1 MIFLQGSSRIQE
13 YKIKDFVFTK
23 GAIMRKRW
31 GVAVVCL
38 LVLFTGCGRGAN
50 SQRTDAPAA
59 DNMSQEG
66 TVESETNNENNDIT
80 GGAIEVKINLSEKHQ
95 IIESFGT
102 SGCWW
107 SQYVGGWDNEYKD
120 TGRSVRDEIAMLL
133 FDREYGIGLS
143 SYRYNLGAGSA
154 DSGKG
159 KYNDPHRRA
168 QSFETAPFTYNW
180 NKDANAVWFMRKA
193 VELGVEEIIMFS
205 NSPLERLT
213 MNGTAQVTKG
223 SKENILPENYED
235 FARYVMDVAE
245 HFVEEGIPVKYIS
258 PINEPQWEWTE
269 GQEGCHYEPAK
280 IPKLYRAF
288 LTELNS
294 RPALEGVALSGPESG
309 EWKGDATLYTSAL
322 LNDSVLG
329 SYFDTIDNHSYWSD
343 TASKVAFKRWMDANY
358 PEVKLRMSEW
368 CEMVNGSDVT
378 MDSAFELARVLQE
391 DLTVLDVVS
400 WQNWVGVAPGGYRD
414 GLIYVNE
421 GKKTLNPL
429 KRLWGYGNYS
439 KFIRPGY
446 QRVEVADSTLKEFK
460 PVAFTGTNDEGKK
473 ELVLVVINESDANK
487 KLLLD
492 IQGAVEYTDISVYE
506 TSESSNLDRI
516 TNEKYGVGD
525 AVEVGKQSITTIIL
539 SEGW

>member
-13 YKIKDFVFTK
+13 YNIKDFVFTK

-38 LVLFTGCGRGAN
+38 LVLLTGCGRGAN

-66 TVESETNNENNDIT
+66 TAESETNKENNDIT
-80 GGAIEVKINLSEKHQ
+80 GGAIEVKINLSEKYQ

-446 QRVEVADSTLKEFK
+446 QRVEVSDSSLKEYK

-506 TSESSNLDRI
+506 TSESSNLDRK

>member
-1 MIFLQGSSRIQE
+1 VIFLQGSSRIQE

-38 LVLFTGCGRGAN
+38 LVLLTGCGRGAN

-66 TVESETNNENNDIT
+66 TAESETNKENNDIT

>member
-1 MIFLQGSSRIQE
+1 VIFLQGSSRIQE

-38 LVLFTGCGRGAN
+38 LVLLTGCGRGAN

-66 TVESETNNENNDIT
+66 TAESETNKENNDIT

-400 WQNWVGVAPGGYRD
+400 WQNWVSVAPGGYRD

-446 QRVEVADSTLKEFK
+446 QRVEVSDSSLKEYK

>member
-1 MIFLQGSSRIQE
+1 
-13 YKIKDFVFTK
+13 
-23 GAIMRKRW
+23 MRKRW
-31 GVAVVCL
+31 GVAVICL
-38 LVLFTGCGRGAN
+38 LVLLTGCGRGAN
-50 SQRTDAPAA
+50 SQRTDAPTA
-59 DNMSQEG
+59 DKVSPEG
-66 TVESETNNENNDIT
+66 TAVSETNKENNDTT

-143 SYRYNLGAGSA
+143 SYRYNIGAGSA

-213 MNGTAQVTKG
+213 INGTAQVTKG
-223 SKENILPENYED
+223 SKENILPENYDD
-235 FARYVMDVAE
+235 FARYAMDVAE
-245 HFVEEGIPVKYIS
+245 HFLEEGIPVKYIS

-280 IPKLYRAF
+280 TPKLYRAF
-288 LTELNS
+288 LTELSN
-294 RPALEGVALSGPESG
+294 RPALKGVALSGPESG

-358 PEVKLRMSEW
+358 PDVKLRTSEW

-400 WQNWVGVAPGGYRD
+400 WQNWVGIAPGGYRD

-446 QRVEVADSTLKEFK
+446 QRVEVSDSTLKEFK

-473 ELVLVVINESDANK
+473 ELVLVVMNQSDVNK

-506 TSESSNLDRI
+506 TSESNNLDRI

>member
-38 LVLFTGCGRGAN
+38 LVLLTGCGRGAN
-50 SQRTDAPAA
+50 SQRTDTPA
-59 DNMSQEG
+59 DDKLSQEG
-66 TVESETNNENNDIT
+66 TAESETNKENNDIT

-446 QRVEVADSTLKEFK
+446 QRVEVSDSSLKEYK

>member
-1 MIFLQGSSRIQE
+1 VIFLQGSSRIQE

-50 SQRTDAPAA
+50 SQRTDAPAT

-66 TVESETNNENNDIT
+66 TAESETNNENNDIT

-343 TASKVAFKRWMDANY
+343 TASKVSFKRWMDANY

-460 PVAFTGTNDEGKK
+460 PVAFTGTNDKGKK

>member
-1 MIFLQGSSRIQE
+1 VIFLQGSSRIQE
-13 YKIKDFVFTK
+13 YNIKDFVFTK

-38 LVLFTGCGRGAN
+38 LVLLTGCGRGAN

-66 TVESETNNENNDIT
+66 TAESETNKENNDIT

-446 QRVEVADSTLKEFK
+446 QRVEVSDSSLKEYK

>member
-66 TVESETNNENNDIT
+66 TAESETNNENNDIT

-343 TASKVAFKRWMDANY
+343 TASKVAFKRWIDANY

-391 DLTVLDVVS
+391 DITVLDVVS